1 MYRRPIP
8 ETTRAI
14 PEANKTESSS
24 LSRYSKKKYIANKT
38 TDTNQALFKNFIQ
51 LFVFSMLE
59 PTTNPI
65 KQWY

>member
-14 PEANKTESSS
+14 PEANKTESNP
-24 LSRYSKKKYIANKT
+24 LSRYSNKKYIVNKT
-38 TDTNQALFKNFIQ
+38 TDNNQTLFKNFIQ
-51 LFVFSMLE
+51 LFVFSMLD

-65 KQWY
+65 KQWC

>member
-14 PEANKTESSS
+14 PEANKTESNP
-24 LSRYSKKKYIANKT
+24 LSRYSNKKYIVNKT
-38 TDTNQALFKNFIQ
+38 TDTNQTLFKNFIQ
-51 LFVFSMLE
+51 LFVFSMLD

-65 KQWY
+65 KQWC